1 MVMTK
6 FFLGVAALSA
16 PLVAGHGYMGLPLTE
31 SRAGD
36 KTSPVSTINSS
47 QFKAPSGMSFT
58 TDPESNTKAFTAWIK
73 SSEYKSLRDLILKK
87 GGNAGEC
94 GNTQVGA
101 PQPLPAAVEWTHG
114 ASEGFTPSHQGPCEV
129 WCDDEMAFHDDNC
142 AKNFPAA
149 PAKLPYD
156 KSKCEGKKKLAT
168 YWLAL
173 QSSEWRVFT
182 SCTALSGGATSPT
195 PANSTPTVKP
205 STRFLALAVEA
216 ADEDCDENLPE
227 PDCDTDLP
235 EPDCDN
241 DLPEPGD
248 KPAAGGNGG
257 GGAAPAPAPAA
268 GGNGGGNTGADA
280 DCDEDLPEP
289 DCDTDLPEPDCDTDL
304 PEPKSNE
311 YSGNEAD
318 TPYRQRSFEGFD
330 AIDEDG
336 GEDKPGKV
344 TTNEY

>member
-6 FFLGVAALSA
+6 FLLGVAALSA
-16 PLVAGHGYMGLPLTE
+16 PLVA
-31 SRAGD
+31 AA
-36 KTSPVSTINSS
+36 PVSTIASS
-47 QFKAPSGMSFT
+47 QISAPAGITFT
-58 TDPESNTKAFTAWIK
+58 ANPESNTKVFTTWIK
-73 SSEYKSLRDLILKK
+73 QSEYKSLRDLILKK
-87 GGNAGEC
+87 AGNASEC
-94 GNTQVGA
+94 QVGA
-101 PQPLPAAVEWTHG
+101 PQSLPAAVEWTHS
-114 ASEGFTPSHQGPCEV
+114 ASDGQGPCEV
-129 WCDDEMAFHDDNC
+129 WCDDEMVFHDDNC
-142 AKNFPAA
+142 AKNY